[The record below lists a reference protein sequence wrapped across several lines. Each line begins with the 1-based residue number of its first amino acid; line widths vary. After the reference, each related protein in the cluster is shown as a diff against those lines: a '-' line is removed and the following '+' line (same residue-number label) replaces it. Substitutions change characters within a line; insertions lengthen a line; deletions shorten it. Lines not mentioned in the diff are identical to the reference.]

1 MDEIYW
7 QRRNKIPNVRI
18 KCNFVRNHAIRIE
31 MIWVYCSLQVV
42 AQDLDSGMNALMSY
56 TITGGNDLNKFIIDT
71 ESGVISVNEML
82 DRETVS

>member
-1 MDEIYW
+1 M
-7 QRRNKIPNVRI
+7 
-18 KCNFVRNHAIRIE
+18 
-31 MIWVYCSLQVV
+31 YCSLQVV